1 MNRNV
6 GTPDR
11 VIRVTL
17 AAIALIVAAF
27 VGLPSGLGIGLLVLA
42 AVLAATAAVGFC
54 PLYRLVG
61 LSSCPIPAR
70 RA

>member
-11 VIRVTL
+11 VIRVVL
-17 AAIALIVAAF
+17 ATVALVVAAV
-27 VGLPSGLGIGLLVLA
+27 VGVPSGLGIGLLVVA
-42 AVLAATAAVGFC
+42 AVLLGTAAVGFC
-54 PLYRLVG
+54 PLYRLLG
-61 LSSCPIPAR
+61 LSTCPVPAR

>member
-11 VIRVTL
+11 GIRVVL
-17 AAIALIVAAF
+17 AAGAVVVALV
-27 VGLPSGLGIGLLVLA
+27 VGVPSGLGIGLLVLA
-42 AVLAATAAVGFC
+42 AVLLGTAAVGFC
-54 PLYRLVG
+54 PLYRLLG
-61 LSSCPIPAR
+61 LSTCPVPTR

>member
-11 VIRVTL
+11 GIRVVL
-17 AAIALIVAAF
+17 AAVAVVVALV
-27 VGLPSGLGIGLLVLA
+27 VGVPSGLGIGLLVLA
-42 AVLAATAAVGFC
+42 AVLLGTAAVGFC
-54 PLYRLVG
+54 PLYRLLG
-61 LSSCPIPAR
+61 LSTCPVPTR

>member
-11 VIRVTL
+11 VIRVVL
-17 AAIALIVAAF
+17 AAVTVLVAGL
-27 VGLPSGLGIGLLVLA
+27 VGPPSGLGIGLLVVA
-42 AVLAATAAVGFC
+42 AVLAGTAAVGTC

-61 LSSCPIPAR
+61 ISTCPIPAR

>member
-11 VIRVTL
+11 VIRAVL
-17 AAIALIVAAF
+17 AAVVLIAAGV

-42 AVLAATAAVGFC
+42 AVLLGTAAVGFC
-54 PLYRLVG
+54 PLYRLLG
-61 LSSCPIPAR
+61 FSTCPVPSR